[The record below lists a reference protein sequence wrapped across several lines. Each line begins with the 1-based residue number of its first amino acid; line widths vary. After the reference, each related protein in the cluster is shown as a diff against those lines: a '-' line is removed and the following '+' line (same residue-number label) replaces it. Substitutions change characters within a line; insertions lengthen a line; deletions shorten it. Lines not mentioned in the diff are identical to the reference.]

1 MPTCHYCEKKEA
13 ADESLWY
20 RHKMYYVT
28 KKVIIPVGIEY
39 TSEFVKVPRCKSCE
53 KKHSKTLLPGMII
66 WLLSTGGLLYY
77 WLRQDD
83 VIILMAI
90 ILAVIIGGIVAGGA
104 IWLFNAIFFEHL
116 LKLNPMKTLMI
127 TPLSKQCWMKVG
139 PKTNP
144 MQPIEEMPGT
154 EKRNVKN
161 FPNPGK

>member
-116 LKLNPMKTLMI
+116 FKIKSDEDIDDYPPVKAMLDEGWTKNKPDAADRRDARDRK
-127 TPLSKQCWMKVG
+127 
-139 PKTNP
+139 
-144 MQPIEEMPGT
+144 EERK
-154 EKRNVKN
+154 E
-161 FPNPGK
+161 FPESW